1 MNSITVRIP
10 DSESSLLKSFQ
21 ELARFQNDFFDQI
34 NVIKEISDNNHPQFD
49 LEINNFRNYQH
60 RAEILL
66 LASNPYEKGKDESFR
81 DWKSRSADIHKYIC
95 QYKKIIAV
103 SMRAYKALVFK
114 HSQKI
119 YLSELPKSLKI
130 CSERVEL
137 KDIKNNQII
146 YVVDSHDVYQKDQN
160 KITISG
166 LVDIVQI
173 KEGNDLTNH
182 EYQKLLKAKAIY
194 WMSQNQANFEGIS
207 ITPNLLS
214 LSGILVNIH
223 SNSKFKT
230 YNGSYFNEI
239 LSGVTNTRKSKIN
252 TKNNSHSEDRDIIV
266 TYLRNHL

>member
-1 MNSITVRIP
+1 VIWVLIFSRGWL
-10 DSESSLLKSFQ
+10 SSLLKSFQ
-21 ELARFQNDFFDQI
+21 ELARYQNDFFDPI
-34 NVIKEISDNNHPQFD
+34 NVIKEISGKNPPQFD
-49 LEINNFRNYQH
+49 LEINNIRNYEH

-66 LASNPYEKGKDESFR
+66 LASNPYERVKNESFS
-81 DWKSRSADIHKYIC
+81 DWKIRSTNIHNFIC

-103 SMRAYKALVFK
+103 SKYAYKALVFK

-130 CSERVEL
+130 YYDRMDPKGIE
-137 KDIKNNQII
+137 NNKII
-146 YVVDSHDVYQKDQN
+146 YVVDYHEIYQSNQN

-166 LVDIVQI
+166 LINIVQI
-173 KEGNDLTNH
+173 KKDINLTNH
-182 EYQKLLKAKAIY
+182 EYQILLNAKVVY
-194 WMSQNQANFEGIS
+194 WMSKNQANFEGIA

-223 SNSKFKT
+223 SKSKFKT

-239 LSGVTNTRKSKIN
+239 LSGVTNTKKSKIN

>member
-1 MNSITVRIP
+1 MP
-10 DSESSLLKSFQ
+10 DSENNLLKSFQ
-21 ELARFQNDFFDQI
+21 ELARYQNNFFDQI
-34 NVIKEISDNNHPQFD
+34 NVTQEISENNHPQFD
-49 LEINNFRNYQH
+49 LEINNFGDYQH

-66 LASNPYEKGKDESFR
+66 IASNPYERVKNESFS
-81 DWKSRSADIHKYIC
+81 DWKIRSTNIHNFIC

-103 SMRAYKALVFK
+103 SKCAYKALVFK

-130 CSERVEL
+130 SYDRMDL

-146 YVVDSHDVYQKDQN
+146 YVVDSHEMYQRNQN

-166 LVDIVQI
+166 LIDIVQI

-182 EYQKLLKAKAIY
+182 EYQKLLNAKAVY

-223 SNSKFKT
+223 SNSKFIS

-239 LSGVTNTRKSKIN
+239 LSGVSDKRKSKIN
-252 TKNNSHSEDRDIIV
+252 KKNNSHSEDQNVIA
-266 TYLRNHL
+266 TYLKNHL